1 MNNPIIERELVRV
14 LRTPQA
20 LMIQI
25 GLAVAFAFLVILAW
39 PTDGQV
45 DLSGFRSRHV
55 FQLFGYGLL
64 TAQLL
69 LVPVFPATSIVR
81 ERTQGT
87 LALLLNSPMT
97 SVSIYFGKLLGVL
110 GFVGLLLM
118 MSIPAAAAC
127 YALGGISLTGDVVA
141 LYGVL
146 ALVAVQYAALG
157 LLVSSYA
164 SSTDAALR
172 LTYGLVLLLAVVTI
186 GPYLFLQG
194 STGPLASLATFLRS
208 ISPIPAVME
217 IVGHGDVGGQGLAGA
232 TGTVS
237 RFCITSIVITIA
249 LVIANILRLNQ
260 RMLDRSRAAG
270 VMTDDRSTGQ
280 RVARRVFFLV
290 DPQRRKAG
298 IGPFVNPVMVKE
310 FRCRRFGRSH
320 WMLRLIAA
328 CALLSLGLTYAATAG
343 TMDWGVNTIGGIMV
357 ILQATLIILLTPSL
371 AAGLISTERESGGW
385 PLLQMTPLSAGAIV
399 RGKLMSAA
407 WTLALILCA
416 TLPGYLVMV
425 VIQPGLTQQIFRVL
439 ICLVL
444 TAVFS
449 LLLSAAVSSLFYR
462 TATATSV
469 SYSILVGLCAGTML
483 IWLGRDTRFGHSTV
497 EKVLSLNPMAAA
509 LQVIEL
515 PGFAEYRLVPANWWI
530 IGFASLVC
538 LVVLCARVWKLT
550 RPQ

>member
-1 MNNPIIERELVRV
+1 MNNPIVERELVRV

-20 LMIQI
+20 LMVQI

-45 DLSGFRSRHV
+45 DLSGLRSRHV

-97 SVSIYFGKLLGVL
+97 SVSIYLGKLAGVL

-127 YALGGISLTGDVVA
+127 YALGGISLTGDVLL
-141 LYGVL
+141 LYFVL
-146 ALVAVQYAALG
+146 SLVAVQYAALG

-164 SSTDAALR
+164 NSTDAALR
-172 LTYGLVLLLAVVTI
+172 ITYGLVLLLAVVTV
-186 GPYLFLQG
+186 GPYLFVQG
-194 STGPLASLATFLRS
+194 SAGTFASIAALLRS
-208 ISPIPAVME
+208 VSPIPAVMQ
-217 IVGHGDVGGQGLAGA
+217 IVGHGDVGGQGLASA
-232 TGTVS
+232 ENTVS
-237 RFCITSIVITIA
+237 RFCVTSVVITIG
-249 LVIANILRLNQ
+249 LVVANVLRLSQ
-260 RMLDRSRAAG
+260 TMLDRPRAAG
-270 VMTDDRSTGQ
+270 VMTDDRSAGQ
-280 RVARRVFFLV
+280 RAARRLFFLI

-320 WMLRLIAA
+320 WILRLVAV
-328 CALLSLGLTYAATAG
+328 CALLSLGLTYFATTG
-343 TMDWGVNTIGGIMV
+343 TMSWDVNTIGGIMV
-357 ILQATLIILLTPSL
+357 ILQATLILLMTPSL

-416 TLPGYLVMV
+416 TLPGYLVML
-425 VIQPGLTQQIFRVL
+425 VIQPGLTQQILRVL
-439 ICLVL
+439 ICLIL

-462 TATATSV
+462 TATATAV
-469 SYSILVGLCAGTML
+469 SYSILVTLCAGTML
-483 IWLGRDTRFGHSTV
+483 VWLGRDTRFGHATV
-497 EKVLSLNPMAAA
+497 QKVLSLNPMAAA

-515 PGFAEYRLVPANWWI
+515 PGFAEYQLVPANWYI

-538 LVVLCARVWKLT
+538 LVVLCARTWQLT
-550 RPQ
+550 RPR